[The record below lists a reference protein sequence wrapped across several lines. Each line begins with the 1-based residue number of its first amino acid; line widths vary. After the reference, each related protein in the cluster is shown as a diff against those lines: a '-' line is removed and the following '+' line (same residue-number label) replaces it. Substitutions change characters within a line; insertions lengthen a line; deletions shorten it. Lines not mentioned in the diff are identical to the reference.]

1 MNVLEQMLGGS
12 EVIPAEG
19 KHLGTIVGPRASA
32 QHGLGDEDGNLL
44 NWLCGET

>member
-1 MNVLEQMLGGS
+1 MNVLKQMLEALDNS
-12 EVIPAEG
+12 AEG

-44 NWLCGET
+44 N